1 MMNNG
6 TSLLLMAVLVAFS
19 AYFSATETAFSSLN
33 RTRLRVLAE
42 KGDKR
47 AALASSLSEQY
58 DKMLTSILIG
68 NNIVN
73 IALSSLC
80 TLLFIHLM
88 GDGGATVATAVA
100 TVVVLVFGEV
110 TPKSLAKESPER
122 FAMFSAPFLRMVMWV
137 LSPFAWLFSRLK
149 KLVGRVVRSGGERP
163 MTQEELLMLVDEVQ
177 QEGGLDKDE
186 HELLRSAIEF
196 TDRDAED
203 ILTHR
208 VDLEAV
214 PADASPE
221 EVARVFGESRFSRL
235 LVYGTDIDDIVGVI
249 HQSDFYADGLQ
260 GGKPLS
266 ALMTP
271 PLFVPKSIRI
281 SVLLRL
287 LQRKKA
293 HIAVVTD
300 GYGGTLGIVTME
312 DILEELVGEIWDEH
326 DEVVE
331 DIRREGA
338 GVWTVSGGADLY
350 RLLDR
355 LGLDGRQV
363 ESASVTGWVMERLG
377 RVPEPGDAFTE
388 GPWRIT
394 VTAAD
399 ERRVRQLRVEK
410 AEAGAVC

>member
-1 MMNNG
+1 MNNG

-47 AALASSLSEQY
+47 AALACSLSEQY

-80 TLLFIHLM
+80 TLLFIHLL
-88 GDGGATVATAVA
+88 GDGGATVATAVT

-122 FAMFSAPFLRMVMWV
+122 FAMFSAPFLQAVMWV
-137 LSPFAWLFSRLK
+137 LSPFAWLFSQLK

-377 RVPEPGDAFTE
+377 RVPEPGDVFTE

-399 ERRVRQLRVEK
+399 ERRVRQLRVEQ
-410 AEAGAVC
+410 AEAGTVC

>member
-1 MMNNG
+1 MNNG

-47 AALASSLSEQY
+47 AALACSLSEQY

-80 TLLFIHLM
+80 TLLFIHLL
-88 GDGGATVATAVA
+88 GDGGATVATAVT

-122 FAMFSAPFLRMVMWV
+122 FAMFSAPFLRVVMWV
-137 LSPFAWLFSRLK
+137 LSPFAWLFSQLK

-377 RVPEPGDAFTE
+377 RVPEPGDVFTE

-399 ERRVRQLRVEK
+399 ERRVRQLRVEQ

>member
-1 MMNNG
+1 MNNG

-47 AALASSLSEQY
+47 AALACSLSEQY

-399 ERRVRQLRVEK
+399 ERRVRQLRVEQ

>member
-47 AALASSLSEQY
+47 ATLACSLSEQY

-377 RVPEPGDAFTE
+377 RVPEPGDTFTE

>member
-1 MMNNG
+1 MNNG

-47 AALASSLSEQY
+47 AALACSLSEQY

-80 TLLFIHLM
+80 TLLFIHLL

-122 FAMFSAPFLRMVMWV
+122 FAMFSAPFLRVVMWV
-137 LSPFAWLFSRLK
+137 LSPFAWLFSQLK

-377 RVPEPGDAFTE
+377 RVPEPGDVFTE

-399 ERRVRQLRVEK
+399 ERRVRQLRVEQ

>member
-1 MMNNG
+1 MNNG

-47 AALASSLSEQY
+47 AALACSLSEQY

-80 TLLFIHLM
+80 TLLFIHLL
-88 GDGGATVATAVA
+88 GDGGATVATAVT

-122 FAMFSAPFLRMVMWV
+122 FAMFSAPFLRAVMWV
-137 LSPFAWLFSRLK
+137 LSPFAWLFSQLK

-221 EVARVFGESRFSRL
+221 EIARVFGESRFSRL

-399 ERRVRQLRVEK
+399 ERRVRQLRVEQ

>member
-1 MMNNG
+1 MNNG

-47 AALASSLSEQY
+47 AALACSLSEQY

-80 TLLFIHLM
+80 TLLFIHLL
-88 GDGGATVATAVA
+88 GDGGATVATAVT

-122 FAMFSAPFLRMVMWV
+122 FAMFSAPFLQAVMWV
-137 LSPFAWLFSRLK
+137 LSPFAWLFSQLK

-331 DIRREGA
+331 DIRREEA

-399 ERRVRQLRVEK
+399 ERRVRQLRVEQ

>member
-47 AALASSLSEQY
+47 AALACSLSEQY

-221 EVARVFGESRFSRL
+221 EVARVFGESHFSRL

-377 RVPEPGDAFTE
+377 RVPEPGDTFTE

>member
-1 MMNNG
+1 MNNG

-47 AALASSLSEQY
+47 AALACSLSEQY

-80 TLLFIHLM
+80 TLLFIHLL
-88 GDGGATVATAVA
+88 GDGGATVATAVT

-122 FAMFSAPFLRMVMWV
+122 FAMFSAPFLRAVMWV
-137 LSPFAWLFSRLK
+137 LSPFAWLFSQLK

-394 VTAAD
+394 VTATD
-399 ERRVRQLRVEK
+399 ERRVRQLRVEQ

>member
-1 MMNNG
+1 MNNG

-47 AALASSLSEQY
+47 AALACSLSEQY

-80 TLLFIHLM
+80 TLLFIHLL
-88 GDGGATVATAVA
+88 GDGGATVATAVT

-122 FAMFSAPFLRMVMWV
+122 FAMFSAPFLRAVMWV
-137 LSPFAWLFSRLK
+137 LSPFAWLFSQLK

-221 EVARVFGESRFSRL
+221 EVARVFGESHFSRL

-377 RVPEPGDAFTE
+377 RVPEPGDVFTE

-399 ERRVRQLRVEK
+399 ERRVRQLRVEQ
-410 AEAGAVC
+410 AEAGTVC

>member
-47 AALASSLSEQY
+47 AALACSLSEQY

-350 RLLDR
+350 RMLDR

-377 RVPEPGDAFTE
+377 RVPEPGDTFTE

>member
-1 MMNNG
+1 
-6 TSLLLMAVLVAFS
+6 
-19 AYFSATETAFSSLN
+19 
-33 RTRLRVLAE
+33 
-42 KGDKR
+42 
-47 AALASSLSEQY
+47 
-58 DKMLTSILIG
+58 
-68 NNIVN
+68 
-73 IALSSLC
+73 
-80 TLLFIHLM
+80 
-88 GDGGATVATAVA
+88 
-100 TVVVLVFGEV
+100 
-110 TPKSLAKESPER
+110 
-122 FAMFSAPFLRMVMWV
+122 
-137 LSPFAWLFSRLK
+137 
-149 KLVGRVVRSGGERP
+149 
-163 MTQEELLMLVDEVQ
+163 
-177 QEGGLDKDE
+177 
-186 HELLRSAIEF
+186 
-196 TDRDAED
+196 
-203 ILTHR
+203 
-208 VDLEAV
+208 
-214 PADASPE
+214 
-221 EVARVFGESRFSRL
+221 
-235 LVYGTDIDDIVGVI
+235 
-249 HQSDFYADGLQ
+249 
-260 GGKPLS
+260 
-266 ALMTP
+266 MTP

-399 ERRVRQLRVEK
+399 ERRVRQLRVEQ

>member
-1 MMNNG
+1 MNNG

-47 AALASSLSEQY
+47 AALACSLSEQY

-80 TLLFIHLM
+80 TLLFIHLL

-122 FAMFSAPFLRMVMWV
+122 FAMFSAPFLRAVMWV
-137 LSPFAWLFSRLK
+137 LSPFAWLFSQLK

-221 EVARVFGESRFSRL
+221 EVARVFGESHFSRL

-377 RVPEPGDAFTE
+377 RVPEPGDVFTE

-399 ERRVRQLRVEK
+399 ERRVRQLRVEQ
-410 AEAGAVC
+410 AEAGTVC

>member
-1 MMNNG
+1 MNNG

-80 TLLFIHLM
+80 TLLFIHLL
-88 GDGGATVATAVA
+88 GDGGATVATAVT

-122 FAMFSAPFLRMVMWV
+122 FAMFSAPFLRVVMWV
-137 LSPFAWLFSRLK
+137 LSPFAWLFSQLK

-377 RVPEPGDAFTE
+377 RVPEPGDVFTE

-399 ERRVRQLRVEK
+399 ERRVRQLRVEQ

>member
-1 MMNNG
+1 MNNG

-47 AALASSLSEQY
+47 AALACSLSEQY

-80 TLLFIHLM
+80 TLLFIHLL
-88 GDGGATVATAVA
+88 GDGGATVATAVT

-122 FAMFSAPFLRMVMWV
+122 FAMFSAPFLRAVMWV
-137 LSPFAWLFSRLK
+137 LSPFAWLFSQLK

-249 HQSDFYADGLQ
+249 HQSDFYADGLR

-331 DIRREGA
+331 DIRREEA

-377 RVPEPGDAFTE
+377 RVPEPGDVFTE

-399 ERRVRQLRVEK
+399 ERRVRQLRVEQ

>member
-149 KLVGRVVRSGGERP
+149 KLVGRVVRSGGERH

-377 RVPEPGDAFTE
+377 RVPEPGDTFTE

>member
-1 MMNNG
+1 MNNG

-47 AALASSLSEQY
+47 AALACSLSEQY

-80 TLLFIHLM
+80 TLLFIHLL

-122 FAMFSAPFLRMVMWV
+122 FAMFSAPFLRAVMWV
-137 LSPFAWLFSRLK
+137 LSPFAWLFSQLK

-377 RVPEPGDAFTE
+377 RVPEPGDVFTE

-399 ERRVRQLRVEK
+399 ERRVRQLRVEQ

>member
-1 MMNNG
+1 MNNG

-47 AALASSLSEQY
+47 AALACSLSEQY

-80 TLLFIHLM
+80 TLLFIHLL
-88 GDGGATVATAVA
+88 GDGGATVATAVT

-122 FAMFSAPFLRMVMWV
+122 FAMFSAPFLRAVMWV
-137 LSPFAWLFSRLK
+137 LSPFAWLFSQLK
-149 KLVGRVVRSGGERP
+149 KLMGRVVRSGGERP

-221 EVARVFGESRFSRL
+221 EVARVFGESHFSRL

-377 RVPEPGDAFTE
+377 RVPEPGDVFTE

-399 ERRVRQLRVEK
+399 ERRVRQLRVEQ
-410 AEAGAVC
+410 AEAGTVC

>member
-80 TLLFIHLM
+80 TLLFIHLL
-88 GDGGATVATAVA
+88 GDGGATVATAVT

-122 FAMFSAPFLRMVMWV
+122 FAMFSAPFLRVVMWV
-137 LSPFAWLFSRLK
+137 LSPFAWLFSQLK

-377 RVPEPGDAFTE
+377 RVPEPGDVFTE

-399 ERRVRQLRVEK
+399 ERRVRQLRVEQ

>member
-47 AALASSLSEQY
+47 AALACSLSEQY

-80 TLLFIHLM
+80 TLLFIHLL
-88 GDGGATVATAVA
+88 GDGGATVATAVT

-122 FAMFSAPFLRMVMWV
+122 FAMFSAPFLRAVMWV
-137 LSPFAWLFSRLK
+137 LSPFAWLFSQLK

-399 ERRVRQLRVEK
+399 ERRVRQLRVEQ